1 MKKYIILCFL
11 FFSFILFSQQNKDIV
26 KESTYYF
33 SLNQDQD
40 FKGYGADF
48 IKNKIIESQFF
59 LIGEQHNIHSI
70 ETLITSLIPFFKES
84 GYNHYI
90 TEIGPIAAKKLTE
103 LAKSPFSLKEYYT
116 KYSSQ
121 INLPPFGFFSTR
133 EEEKTLQQ
141 LKKYNIGLCGID
153 FENYGSYLFLI
164 DELYKNSDKE
174 KISKDLY
181 NKVYYFVESE
191 YKKGKDNYNPNLMSH
206 LLASKEL
213 KEFLIL
219 SKNKINTPIIT
230 QLELS
235 LDVNHQITLGFWQ
248 RRVDNMKSNFA
259 KYYSN
264 QNTKNTPVKAFIK
277 LGAVHT
283 ARGTSFSGNL
293 EVGNMI
299 YELANANQSKSFS
312 VITFPRFIVN
322 EKTGKVE
329 DLAEEEDKELLKY
342 ASQDQ
347 WTVIDLCKL
356 EELSIQNSIKL
367 SKNFVNYIEK
377 YDAVVIPPATKYSEK
392 IY

>member
-33 SLNQDQD
+33 SLNQNQD

-59 LIGEQHNIHSI
+59 LIGEQHNIYAI
-70 ETLITSLIPFFKES
+70 ETLITSLIPLFKEN

-164 DELYKNSDKE
+164 DELYKNSE
-174 KISKDLY
+174 KGKVSKDLY
-181 NKVYYFVESE
+181 SKVYSFVESE
-191 YKKGKDNYNPNLMSH
+191 YKNGKDNYNPNLMSH

-235 LDVNHQITLGFWQ
+235 LNINHQITLGFWQ

-259 KYYSN
+259 RYYSG
-264 QNTKNTPVKAFIK
+264 QSTEKSPVKAFIK

-283 ARGTSFSGNL
+283 ARGTSFSRKL

-299 YELANANQSKSFS
+299 YELANVNQSKPFS
-312 VITFPRFIVN
+312 IITFPRFIMN

-329 DLAEEEDKELLKY
+329 DLVEDTEKELLKY
-342 ASQDQ
+342 SSPDQ
-347 WTVIDLCKL
+347 WTVIDLYKL
-356 EELSIQNSIKL
+356 EELSIRNNIKL
-367 SKNFVNYIEK
+367 NKDFVSYIEK
-377 YDAVVIPPATKYSEK
+377 YDAIVIPPATKYSEK